1 MDKEYT
7 ATRALLGKA
16 EVKTAPVG
24 LVPAVM
30 QRIHAIEENRVAR
43 RILWALVLRGACIGV
58 CVCLL
63 GVALASGLGRFGEI
77 DGLKVAEGVV
87 VLCLLAAGIKVFR
100 ILVL

>member
-16 EVKTAPVG
+16 QVKTAPAG
-24 LVPAVM
+24 LGDAVIRKV
-30 QRIHAIEENRVAR
+30 QAIGEKRADRSVM
-43 RILWALVLRGACIGV
+43 WALVLRGACVGV
-58 CVCLL
+58 FVCLL
-63 GVALASGLGRFGEI
+63 GVALSSAFGRLGEV

-87 VLCLLAAGIKVFR
+87 VFCLLAAGIKVFR